1 VLRYPTRL
9 HALTPAVVFELGE
22 NALAMVREGGSTD
35 TVPLASLRELRL
47 KYSPSR
53 AELNRF
59 ECHLATQDGRRY
71 VLTNRT
77 YRGPLRFEDT
87 SAAYVEFVHAL
98 VDAAQR
104 SAPQCRFLAGAGWPS
119 FVLNLGCTLFTLV
132 MLVIAVTLLASI
144 GGSGLVYLKLAL
156 ILFFLPFALRWV
168 KRNRPRPF
176 DPALVPTELLPK
188 TT

>member
-9 HALTPAVVFELGE
+9 HALVPPETFELGAD
-22 NALAMVREGGSTD
+22 ALSVARDGGPSVA
-35 TVPLASLRELRL
+35 VPLSALRELRL
-47 KYSPSR
+47 RYSPTR

-59 ECHLATQDGRRY
+59 ECHLRTRDGVHY

-87 SAAYVEFVHAL
+87 SAAYVEFVRAL
-98 VDAAQR
+98 VAATQHA
-104 SAPQCRFLAGAGWPS
+104 APQCRFLAGAAWPA
-119 FVLNLGCTLFTLV
+119 FLLNLGCTLFTLG
-132 MLVIAVTLLASI
+132 MLGVAVLLLASI
-144 GGSGLVYLKLAL
+144 GGSALVYLKLAL

-176 DPALVPTELLPK
+176 DPAALPAELLPK